1 MDDMAKAKREYLKGG
16 VSYRALAA
24 KYGVSMRTL
33 AARAKAENWVGL
45 REQACNKAAAMEA
58 DAIAKAKADLAS
70 RVYEAASMMLDK
82 AVAVAEKCDSAKDV
96 RALTAAIR
104 DIREIA
110 GVRSEL
116 DRQEQEAR
124 IANLRRQAEPEQQ
137 SRHELIIQGLP
148 EEFKA

>member
-1 MDDMAKAKREYLKGG
+1 MDDMGKAKREYLKGG
-16 VSYRALAA
+16 VSYRALAV
-24 KYGVSMRTL
+24 KYGIPFKKL
-33 AARAKAENWVGL
+33 AARGKAENWVGL
-45 REQACNKAAAMEA
+45 REQTRDKTGTMVA
-58 DAIAKAKADLAS
+58 DSIAKAKADLAS
-70 RVYEAASMMLDK
+70 RVYDAASMMLDK
-82 AVAVAEKCDSAKDV
+82 AVAVAEKCESAKDV

-124 IANLRRQAEPEQQ
+124 IEKLRREAEQEQQ
-137 SRHELIIQGLP
+137 EKPELIIQGLP